1 MTIQEFT
8 PYVALAVILYAIR
21 QTKKVPNAYIPS
33 VAIVLGVLYSFWE
46 AGKVTPD
53 TFLIGIKYA
62 LYGIGTVASIKYFV
76 QTRAEK

>member
-1 MTIQEFT
+1 MTFQDFT

-46 AGKVTPD
+46 AGKVNPTA
-53 TFLIGIKYA
+53 FINGIQYA
-62 LYGIGTVASIKYFV
+62 LYGIGTVASIKYFL
-76 QTRAEK
+76 QTKKEQ